1 MILSLIL
8 SLFFVLMVILSIA
21 FITLYER
28 HLLGL
33 SQNRLGPNKVFF
45 LGVLQAGLNGVKLMS
60 KEQILPKNSSDI
72 YFLLI
77 PGVSFFFMF
86 LEWSTLPFKFN
97 FINFQFSFLFLL
109 CLVGVTVYFII
120 ISGLMSNSKYSFLG
134 AIRSSSQSVSFEIA
148 FSLYLLSFMLFLNSF
163 EFTSI
168 FNFLLFFIF
177 YPFLLMVLAELA
189 RAPFD
194 FSEGESEL
202 VSGFNTEHSS
212 ISFVFLF
219 LGEYGVLI
227 FFSVVSSIFFFD
239 FSFFFVFLYFSLLLL
254 IRSAFPRF
262 RYDFL
267 MNMFW
272 KIVLPLSL
280 FFLFFYW
287 IVLYK

>member
-1 MILSLIL
+1 MLMSFLMSLV
-8 SLFFVLMVILSIA
+8 FVLFIILSIA

-45 LGVLQAGLNGVKLMS
+45 LGILQAGLDGVKLMS
-60 KEQILPKNSSDI
+60 KEQVLPKNSSDI
-72 YFLLI
+72 YFLFI

-86 LEWSTLPFKFN
+86 LEWSTLPFLFN

-109 CLVGVTVYFII
+109 CLVGVTVYFVI

-163 EFTSI
+163 DFVPI
-168 FNFLLFFIF
+168 FNFLLFYIF

-227 FFSVVSSIFFFD
+227 FFSVVASVFFFY
-239 FSFFFVFLYFSLLLL
+239 FNFLFVFFYFTLLLL

-262 RYDFL
+262 RYDML
-267 MNMFW
+267 MDLFW
-272 KIVLPLSL
+272 KVILPLSL
-280 FFLFFYW
+280 LFLIFYW
-287 IVLYK
+287 IILY